1 MSPSRTLILSL
12 AAFGLVGI
20 AGLGTASVRQGQ
32 AAANRGQSTASPLS
46 SRLPLAAHPDQVV
59 YFEPTPAPQSP
70 PSKSHP
76 TTLNVHDAAGL
87 AEQSALRLLARDAD
101 LELTARQWA
110 AFAAATAHIQTIR
123 QNFEATLA
131 SVKLM
136 PDGRYRMEIPA
147 YATAGD
153 ALRTKLT
160 AELVKQLGD
169 ETATEILAVLGS
181 KLEGYF
187 GGFGVSV
194 QTLDFAASASPGAPE
209 DFQVTRTV
217 QYWNAVEGGA
227 ELRTRRETHFPGLED
242 PSGEAWQPFLAR
254 LSESKRGGAQR
265 SG

>member
-1 MSPSRTLILSL
+1 MSLPRTLTLSL
-12 AAFGLVGI
+12 AALGLLGI
-20 AGLGTASVRQGQ
+20 AGLGTASFRQADTG
-32 AAANRGQSTASPLS
+32 AIRGQSEASQVS
-46 SRLPLAAHPDQVV
+46 AGLATVARPDQIVH
-59 YFEPTPAPQSP
+59 FEAMPAPRSLSPQSP
-70 PSKSHP
+70 AAS
-76 TTLNVHDAAGL
+76 LNPHDAAGL

-110 AFAAATAHIQTIR
+110 AFATATAHIQTIR

-131 SVKLM
+131 SVKQM

-153 ALRTKLT
+153 ALRTQLT
-160 AELVKQLGD
+160 AELVRQLGD

-181 KLEGYF
+181 RLEGYF

-194 QTLDFAASASPGAPE
+194 QTLDFAAAASPNSPE

-217 QYWNAVEGGA
+217 RYWNAVEGGS

-254 LSESKRGGAQR
+254 LSESRRGVQR